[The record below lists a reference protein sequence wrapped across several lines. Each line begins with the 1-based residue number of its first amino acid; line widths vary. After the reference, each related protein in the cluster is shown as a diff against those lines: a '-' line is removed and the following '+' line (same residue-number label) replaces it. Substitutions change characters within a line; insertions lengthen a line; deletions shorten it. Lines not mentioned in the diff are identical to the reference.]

1 MDIKQALALVSQGQS
16 LNVEQ
21 MQAVVRQ
28 IMTGGASDAQIAGF
42 LVALKMKGETVE
54 ELTAAAQVMRELANT
69 ITCSQQALI
78 DTCGTGGDGAKLF
91 NVSTTSAFVVAA
103 AGGYVAKHGNRS
115 VSSSSGAADVLEAA
129 GVRLDIPND
138 HLVRC
143 IDNLGVGFLFAQAH
157 HGAMKYAAG
166 PRRELGIRT
175 IFNLLGPMVNPASVP
190 YQVMGVPDTQWV
202 RPIAEVLQHL
212 GSKRVMVVHSHDG
225 LDEFSIAGPTNV
237 CELKDGALQSYEVS
251 PEDVGLTR
259 QSIESCVVENAQESL
274 KIVNAVLADTPGAAR
289 DMVLLNAG
297 AALAVG
303 GIASDIAA
311 GVDMAADAVASG
323 LAKEKFKAL
332 IQFTNLPYTEQ

>member
-1 MDIKQALALVSQGQS
+1 MDIKQALALLTQGQS

-69 ITCSQQALI
+69 ITCTQEPLI

-129 GVRLDIPND
+129 GVRLDIPKD

-143 IDNLGVGFLFAQAH
+143 IDELGVGFLFAPAH

-166 PRRELGIRT
+166 PRRDLGVRT
-175 IFNLLGPMVNPASVP
+175 IFNLLGPMVNPASTP
-190 YQVMGVPDTQWV
+190 YQVMGVPDRQWV
-202 RPIAEVLQHL
+202 RPIAEVLQRL

-225 LDEFSIAGPTNV
+225 LDEFSIAGPTAV
-237 CELKDGALQSYEVS
+237 CELKDDALQEYEVS

-259 QSIESCVVENAQESL
+259 QSIESCSVENAQESL
-274 KIVNAVLADTPGAAR
+274 KIINAVLADEPGAAR

-297 AALAVG
+297 AALAVSG
-303 GIASDIAA
+303 LSMDIAS
-311 GVDMAADAVASG
+311 GVEMAADAVASG
-323 LAKEKFKAL
+323 LAKEKFKSL

>member
-1 MDIKQALALVSQGQS
+1 MDIKQALALVTQGQS

-143 IDNLGVGFLFAQAH
+143 IDNLGVGFLFAPAH

-202 RPIAEVLQHL
+202 RPIAEVLQRL

-225 LDEFSIAGPTNV
+225 LDEFSIAGPTTV